1 MSTEKKAHKSG
12 FVNIV
17 GHPNVGKST
26 LMNAL
31 VGERMSIITN
41 KPQTTRHRILGI
53 VSEEGYQVVFSD
65 TPGLIQDPSYKMQE
79 RMNEYVKSTL
89 EDSDLMLLVAD
100 ATEKISDESAIF
112 ELLAKLK
119 APVFLLLNKIDL
131 LPPKEQLE
139 QLAAWSKKL
148 DFAELIPISALNR
161 INTDLVLEKV
171 IERMPEGPIY
181 YPKEQFTDRPE
192 RFFISEIIREKILL
206 NYHQE
211 IPYSVEVVV
220 EAFQEEPDITRI
232 LANIY
237 VARKTQKGIL
247 IGKGGQAIK
256 RLGQDARLAIQE
268 FLQTKVYLELHVK
281 IKDNWRDDE
290 RSLNYFGYTS

>member
-53 VSEEGYQVVFSD
+53 VSEEDFQIVFSD

-100 ATEKISDESAIF
+100 ATEKISDESTIF

-171 IERMPEGPIY
+171 IERMPEGPTY

-192 RFFISEIIREKILL
+192 RFFMSEIIREKILL

-220 EAFQEEPDITRI
+220 EAFQEEENITRI

-237 VARKTQKGIL
+237 VARKTQKAIL

-256 RLGQDARLAIQE
+256 RLGQDARLAIQA
-268 FLQTKVYLELHVK
+268 FLETKVYLELHVK

>member
-1 MSTEKKAHKSG
+1 MSTEKKAHRSG

-53 VSEEGYQVVFSD
+53 VSEEDFQIVFSD

-100 ATEKISDESAIF
+100 ATEKIADESAIF

-171 IERMPEGPIY
+171 IERMPEGPTY

-192 RFFISEIIREKILL
+192 RFFMSEIIREKILL

-220 EAFQEEPDITRI
+220 EAFQEEEDITRI

-237 VARKTQKGIL
+237 VAEKLKKQ
-247 IGKGGQAIK
+247 
-256 RLGQDARLAIQE
+256 
-268 FLQTKVYLELHVK
+268 FLSVK
-281 IKDNWRDDE
+281 EAKPSNA
-290 RSLNYFGYTS
+290 